1 MLDQL
6 TLDQL
11 RIFVAIADA
20 GSFSAAS
27 RKLMRAQ
34 SAISQSVR
42 SLEDALG
49 VALFDRA
56 TRVPQMTEAGRS
68 ILIDARRIINLA
80 DALRVRTRRMAEGL
94 EPELGLAIDP
104 LFPPAIAMDCLAAFE
119 RQFPTIPMT
128 VLTESIG
135 GPERHLRSGA
145 VQMAIY
151 ALETTGATDLHADF
165 LMDVEMVP
173 VVSARHPLAALPEPV
188 GREDLEQFT
197 QIVLTSGS
205 GQSGWTR
212 GVISPRIWRVADLRT
227 RLAFLIAGFGW
238 SHMPAHFVAA
248 PLAEGTLKR
257 LHLHGIPD
265 FSLRV
270 YLVQQFSRPPGIAAR
285 WLIERLKQG
294 IAEQA

>member
-1 MLDQL
+1 MGRGRDKADSAGGGIGIACRAMLDQL

-135 GPERHLRSGA
+135 GPERHLRSGRCRWRS
-145 VQMAIY
+145 MRWR
-151 ALETTGATDLHADF
+151 
-165 LMDVEMVP
+165 P
-173 VVSARHPLAALPEPV
+173 RARPICTP
-188 GREDLEQFT
+188 
-197 QIVLTSGS
+197 
-205 GQSGWTR
+205 
-212 GVISPRIWRVADLRT
+212 IS
-227 RLAFLIAGFGW
+227 
-238 SHMPAHFVAA
+238 
-248 PLAEGTLKR
+248 
-257 LHLHGIPD
+257 
-265 FSLRV
+265 
-270 YLVQQFSRPPGIAAR
+270 
-285 WLIERLKQG
+285 
-294 IAEQA
+294 